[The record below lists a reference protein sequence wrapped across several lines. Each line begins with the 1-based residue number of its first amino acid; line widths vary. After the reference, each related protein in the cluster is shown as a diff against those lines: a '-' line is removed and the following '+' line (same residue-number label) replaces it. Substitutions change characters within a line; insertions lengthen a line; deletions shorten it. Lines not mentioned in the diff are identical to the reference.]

1 MLSRLARR
9 TFSAVDIWVLLKFL
23 HVAAVIAVFSIQIAS
38 DLYFQRVTRSGS
50 TEAVAKL
57 GAAIRQRGVVEALIF
72 EIAVVLGLLT
82 AIFGG
87 FNLLAPWLLMSYAII
102 VIVIVFAVT
111 YAARPIQRDPGG
123 SGGRGCRCH
132 GPGCVGPGP
141 QVRVGSADRS
151 LRAAGLPDG
160 DQASQLTH
168 MCRTELVRPIRLN
181 SARGS

>member
-1 MLSRLARR
+1 M
-9 TFSAVDIWVLLKFL
+9 LLKFL

-57 GAAIRQRGVVEALIF
+57 GADIRQRGVVEALIF

-102 VIVIVFAVT
+102 AIVVVFAVT
-111 YAARPIQRDPGG
+111 YAARPF
-123 SGGRGCRCH
+123 
-132 GPGCVGPGP
+132 
-141 QVRVGSADRS
+141 SAI
-151 LRAAGLPDG
+151 LEAADAGDADAMAQAASAPARRFALAVPIVLYGL
-160 DQASQLTH
+160 
-168 MCRTELVRPIRLN
+168 LVFLMVTKPF
-181 SARGS
+181 A

>member
-1 MLSRLARR
+1 MD
-9 TFSAVDIWVLLKFL
+9 VWVLLKFL

-57 GAAIRQRGVVEALIF
+57 GAAIRERGVVEALIF

-102 VIVIVFAVT
+102 VIVVVFAVT
-111 YAARPIQRDPGG
+111 YAARPFTAI
-123 SGGRGCRCH
+123 
-132 GPGCVGPGP
+132 
-141 QVRVGSADRS
+141 
-151 LRAAGLPDG
+151 LEAAEAGDAGAMAQAATTPARRLALAVPIVLYGL
-160 DQASQLTH
+160 
-168 MCRTELVRPIRLN
+168 LVFLMVTKPL
-181 SARGS
+181 G

>member
-1 MLSRLARR
+1 M
-9 TFSAVDIWVLLKFL
+9 LLKFL

-82 AIFGG
+82 AIVGG

-102 VIVIVFAVT
+102 VVVVIFAVT
-111 YAARPIQRDPGG
+111 YAARPF
-123 SGGRGCRCH
+123 
-132 GPGCVGPGP
+132 
-141 QVRVGSADRS
+141 SAI
-151 LRAAGLPDG
+151 LEAAEAG
-160 DQASQLTH
+160 DADAMAVSA
-168 MCRTELVRPIRLN
+168 
-181 SARGS
+181 SARARKVALAVPIVLYGLLVFLMVTKPFA

>member
-1 MLSRLARR
+1 MPRWTSGC
-9 TFSAVDIWVLLKFL
+9 SLKFL

-102 VIVIVFAVT
+102 VIVVVFAVT
-111 YAARPIQRDPGG
+111 YAARPF
-123 SGGRGCRCH
+123 
-132 GPGCVGPGP
+132 
-141 QVRVGSADRS
+141 SAI
-151 LRAAGLPDG
+151 LEAAEAGDAGAMAQAASAPARRFALAVPIVLYGL
-160 DQASQLTH
+160 
-168 MCRTELVRPIRLN
+168 LVFLMVTKPF
-181 SARGS
+181 A